1 MSEMM
6 RGLCLNEDRQLE
18 LREFPI
24 PEPKKGY
31 VRVKV
36 MRGGICATDL
46 GYWKFGSDR
55 LGELPVIIGHE
66 GCGVVDKLGE
76 GVSDVKEGDRVIV
89 MTTYEV
95 CGKCRFCRKEATNIC
110 INRVGIGSKK
120 NGVFAEYVEVPETSC
135 IAMPENMS
143 YDEGALVEV
152 LACGVHATREMTTV
166 HMDDV
171 VLVSGPGP
179 IGTLA
184 ALSAKAA
191 GATVVL
197 AGLAQDAPRL
207 KVAKELGIDVCV
219 DQSKEDLKQI
229 IMDMTDGYGADV
241 AVECAG
247 VYPSFLTCL
256 DLVAKQGTISQM
268 GVFHNKAKEIDLY
281 PILAKEVRVH
291 GSLSQKP
298 TAWHIAKDL
307 ISAGKVDVK
316 PLVTDVMALEDWEDA
331 FNKAA
336 HVTGFKVLFDPQKKP
351 AK

>member
-6 RGLCLNEDRQLE
+6 RGLCLNEDRKLE

-36 MRGGICATDL
+36 ERGGICATDI
-46 GYWKFGSDR
+46 GYWKFGSER

-66 GCGVVDKLGE
+66 GCGTVDKLGE
-76 GVSDVKEGDRVIV
+76 GVTDVKEGDRVIV

-95 CGKCRFCRKEATNIC
+95 CGKCKYCREEATNIC

-120 NGVFAEYVEVPETSC
+120 NGVFAEYVEIPQTSC
-135 IAMPENMS
+135 IKMPDNVS
-143 YDEGALVEV
+143 FDEGALVEV

-184 ALSAKAA
+184 AMSAKAA
-191 GATVVL
+191 GATVIL

-207 KVAKELGIDVCV
+207 KIAKEQLGIDYCV
-219 DQSKEDLKQI
+219 DQTKEDLKKLV
-229 IMDMTDGYGADV
+229 MDLTDGYGADV
-241 AVECAG
+241 CVECAG
-247 VYPSFLTCL
+247 VYPSFNTCL
-256 DLVAKQGTISQM
+256 DLVRKKGTISQM
-268 GVFHNKAKEIDLY
+268 GVFHAPAKELDLY
-281 PILAKEVRVH
+281 PVLQKEVRIH

-298 TAWHIAKDL
+298 TAWHIALDL
-307 ISAGKVDVK
+307 IAKGKVDVK
-316 PLVTDVMALEDWEDA
+316 PLVSDVLKLEQWEEG
-331 FNKAA
+331 FEKASN
-336 HVTGFKVLFDPQKKP
+336 VTGFKVLFAPQDK
-351 AK
+351 